1 MQEYIVI
8 KKGSSINRCIKI
20 PADFLNKDLEIKI
33 RPLKGI
39 GKLSKRLESLYEK
52 YPEVKPFEGVADPV
66 RWQQEMR
73 DEWE

>member
-8 KKGSSINRCIKI
+8 KKGSSIDHCIKI

-33 RPLKGI
+33 RPLKKM
-39 GKLSKRLESLYEK
+39 GKISKRLESLHKK
-52 YPEVKPFEGVADPV
+52 YPRVKLFEGITDPIK
-66 RWQQEMR
+66 WQQEMR

>member
-8 KKGSSINRCIKI
+8 KKGSSIDHCIKI

-33 RPLKGI
+33 RPLKEMGNI
-39 GKLSKRLESLYEK
+39 SKRLESLHKK
-52 YPEVKPFEGVADPV
+52 YQGVKPFEGIADPV
-66 RWQQEMR
+66 KWQQEMR

>member
-8 KKGSSINRCIKI
+8 KKGSSIDHCIKI

-33 RPLKGI
+33 RPLKEM
-39 GKLSKRLESLYEK
+39 GKISKRLESLYK
-52 YPEVKPFEGVADPV
+52 KHPGIKPFEGITDPV
-66 RWQQEMR
+66 RWQREMR